1 MQSDNESLY
10 EAWEKYKD
18 MIRRCPHHGLPEW
31 LQVQIFYNGL
41 NPQTRTVIDAAAG
54 GALMGKSASEA
65 FNLLEVM
72 ASNNYQWPNER
83 ATKKAAGLYEID
95 GFSELTAKV
104 ECLSLKLDT
113 ISVNAIQSVQVC
125 YLCGGPH
132 QSVDCQVGN
141 PFAPSSTEQANYVS
155 NFSK

>member
-1 MQSDNESLY
+1 MVAGTN
-10 EAWEKYKD
+10 
-18 MIRRCPHHGLPEW
+18 
-31 LQVQIFYNGL
+31 IFNGL

-54 GALMGKSASEA
+54 GALMGKNASEA

-83 ATKKAAGLYEID
+83 TTKKAAGLYEID
-95 GFSELTAKV
+95 GFSALTAKV
-104 ECLSLKLDT
+104 ESLSRKLDT
-113 ISVNAIQSVQVC
+113 ISVNVVQSVQVC
-125 YLCGGPH
+125 DLCGGPH

-155 NFSK
+155 KFSR

>member
-1 MQSDNESLY
+1 
-10 EAWEKYKD
+10 

-31 LQVQIFYNGL
+31 LQVQTFYNGL

-83 ATKKAAGLYEID
+83 ATKKAVGLYEIN
-95 GFSELTAKV
+95 GFSALTTKV
-104 ECLSLKLDT
+104 ESLSRKLDT
-113 ISVNAIQSVQVC
+113 ISVNVVQSV
-125 YLCGGPH
+125 
-132 QSVDCQVGN
+132 
-141 PFAPSSTEQANYVS
+141 
-155 NFSK
+155 